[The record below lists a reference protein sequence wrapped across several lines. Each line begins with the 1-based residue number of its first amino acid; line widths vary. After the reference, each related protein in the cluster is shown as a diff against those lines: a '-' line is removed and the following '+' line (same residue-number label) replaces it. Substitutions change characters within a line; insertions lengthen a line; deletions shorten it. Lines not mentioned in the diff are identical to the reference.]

1 MAIVTVAGAHGQT
14 VTLNFDTNAN
24 AALAGQL
31 AAAITAGVEAGSIV
45 PVDRAGISPPPLDS
59 GKTGEL
65 VQQDDGLTILPHGY
79 KAVVNTADEAVIFGS
94 GDADESV
101 LSSSGNLS
109 FFATGGSG
117 TVAAGGGNNRIVI
130 PGDDDGDWSI
140 NTGNGN
146 DTLLALGGGD
156 DSIAAGGGRNEI
168 ELGSGKSAVQTTGDD
183 TVDASSGSETIAA
196 FGTGQDLIFG
206 HNSQLFY
213 VGNSGTSATVFG
225 GTGSDTFFG
234 GGGPDLVYGG
244 TGGNNYLFAGTGQA
258 TLFGG
263 GNGDQLYAAGGQA
276 QVLHA
281 GSGTETL
288 STKFAFGHDTVFTG
302 TGSYDVTAG
311 QGDDTFVFSST
322 LGGGSSTIT
331 GFGLGADKIDL
342 QGYDTTEVANALK
355 HQKTDGT
362 SDTIKLSDNTTI
374 TFAGISNL
382 TASDFITTCDV
393 GGGVGNGGGGGGGS
407 GMDHGGNGHGH
418 GHGSQNGDDH
428 GHMKDAVFKP
438 NS

>member
-1 MAIVTVAGAHGQT
+1 MATVTVSGSHGQT

-31 AAAITAGVEAGSIV
+31 AAAITAGVEIGSIV
-45 PVDRAGISPPPLDS
+45 PVDRAGISPPPLDP

-65 VQQDDGLTILPHGY
+65 VQQTDGLTNLRPGY
-79 KAVVNTADEAVIFGS
+79 KAVVNTANEAVIFGS

-101 LSSSGNLS
+101 LSSTGNLS

-117 TVAAGGGNNRIVI
+117 TVVAGGGNNRIVI
-130 PGDDDGDWSI
+130 PGDDNGDWSI
-140 NTGNGN
+140 NTGNGD
-146 DTLLALGGGD
+146 DTVLALGGGD
-156 DSIAAGGGRNEI
+156 DSIAAGGGRNAI

-183 TVDASSGSETIAA
+183 TVNASSGSETIAA
-196 FGTGQDLIFG
+196 FGTGQDLIYG
-206 HNSQLFY
+206 HSSQLFY

-244 TGGNNYLFAGTGQA
+244 TGGNNYLFAGAGQA

-288 STKFAFGHDTVFTG
+288 STKFAFGQDTVFTG

-311 QGDDTFVFSST
+311 QGDDTFVFAST

-331 GFGLGADKIDL
+331 GFGLGVDKIDL
-342 QGYDTTEVANALK
+342 QGYGKNEAANALR
-355 HQKTDGT
+355 HQQTDGT
-362 SDTIKLSDNTTI
+362 SSTIKLSDNTTI
-374 TFAGISNL
+374 TFAGISSL
-382 TASDFITTCDV
+382 TAGDFITT
-393 GGGVGNGGGGGGGS
+393 GGGSGGGGS
-407 GMDHGGNGHGH
+407 DQGNNGGNGK
-418 GHGSQNGDDH
+418 GHGSQSGDDLN
-428 GHMKDAVFKP
+428 HMKDAVFKP

>member
-1 MAIVTVAGAHGQT
+1 MATVTVSGAHSQT

-45 PVDRAGISPPPLDS
+45 PAVDTDGPPPPLAP
-59 GKTGEL
+59 GKVGEF
-65 VQQDDGLTILPHGY
+65 VQDPNGLTILPPGY
-79 KAVVNTADEAVIFGS
+79 KAYIDTAQEAVVFGS

-101 LSSSGNLS
+101 LSSTGNLS

-117 TVAAGGGNNRIVI
+117 TVVAGGGNNRIVI
-130 PGDDDGDWSI
+130 PGDDNGDWSI
-140 NTGNGN
+140 NTGNGD
-146 DTLLALGGGD
+146 DTVLALGGGD
-156 DSIAAGGGRNEI
+156 DSIAAGGGRNAI
-168 ELGSGKSAVQTTGDD
+168 ELGSGKSVVQTTGDD
-183 TVDASSGSETIAA
+183 TVNASSGSETIAA
-196 FGTGQDLIFG
+196 FGTGQDLIYG
-206 HNSQLFY
+206 HSSQLFY

-244 TGGNNYLFAGTGQA
+244 TDGNNYLFAGTGQA

-288 STKFAFGHDTVFTG
+288 STKFAFGQDTVFTG
-302 TGSYDVTAG
+302 KGSYDVTAG
-311 QGDDTFVFSST
+311 QGDDTFVFAST

-342 QGYDTTEVANALK
+342 QGYGKNEVANALK
-355 HQKTDGT
+355 HQQINGT

-374 TFAGISNL
+374 TFAGISSL
-382 TASDFITTCDV
+382 TASDFITT
-393 GGGVGNGGGGGGGS
+393 GGVSGGGS
-407 GMDHGGNGHGH
+407 DQGNNGGNGK
-418 GHGSQNGDDH
+418 GHGSQSGDDLS
-428 GHMKDAVFKP
+428 HMKDNVFTP
-438 NS
+438 HQ